1 MIKNMKE
8 KIESISSETLNNN
21 STFNR
26 IQEIQV
32 LIKKEAGLKELCMFI
47 ILIIKYI
54 IIFIK

>member
-32 LIKKEAGLKELCMFI
+32 LIKKEAGLKELCMYI

-54 IIFIK
+54 IIFFK